1 MREIHASPRSHI
13 YLAVDVETEEPAIL
27 KTPSIDKQDDA
38 DYLERFMMEEWVA
51 RRVHSAHVLKP
62 VEHSRERTHRYVVSE
77 YIAGQTLAQWMID
90 HPRPGIETVRGIVEQ
105 IAKGLQAMHRME
117 MLHQDLRPENIMI
130 DASGTVKII
139 DFGAASVAGLREMH
153 DARDREG
160 VLGTQQYAAPEYFLG
175 EVGTARSDLFS
186 LGVIAYQMLSGR
198 LPYGTDV
205 AGTRTR
211 VQQAGLRYRSAL
223 EDDSAVPAW
232 IDEVLRRA
240 VHPLPEKRYQ
250 ELSEFVH
257 DLRHPNPLLT
267 GRTATPL
274 IERHRALFWKLT
286 CAVLA
291 LALAG
296 LLFLHFGH

>member
-1 MREIHASPRSHI
+1 
-13 YLAVDVETEEPAIL
+13 
-27 KTPSIDKQDDA
+27 
-38 DYLERFMMEEWVA
+38 VA
-51 RRVHSAHVLKP
+51 
-62 VEHSRERTHRYVVSE
+62 E

-90 HPRPGIETVRGIVEQ
+90 HPRPDIETVRGIVEQ

-153 DARDREG
+153 GPLEREG
-160 VLGTQQYAAPEYFLG
+160 VLGTEQYAAPEYFLG
-175 EVGTARSDLFS
+175 EAGTTRSDLFS

-198 LPYGTDV
+198 LPYGTAV

-211 VQQAGLRYRSAL
+211 VEQASLRYRSVL
-223 EDDSAVPAW
+223 REDSAIPAW

-240 VHPLPEKRYQ
+240 VHPWPDKRYA

-257 DLRHPNPLLT
+257 DLRHPNPELT
-267 GRTATPL
+267 GRSAPPL
-274 IERHRALFWKLT
+274 IERDGLLFWKLT
-286 CAVLA
+286 SAVLA
-291 LALAG
+291 LAVAG
-296 LLFLHFGH
+296 LLFLHFGR